1 MTNCRYPENSDLFLL
16 PCPNC
21 HSTNIQEGGD
31 DFDGDVGCN
40 DCTLTTPVFIGTK
53 SAINAWNKRKYM
65 DRWIYLDDG
74 EKAREFM
81 IMI

>member
-1 MTNCRYPENSDLFLL
+1 MIKCKYPENSDLFLL

-40 DCTLTTPVFIGTK
+40 DCCLTTPNFYGTK
-53 SAINAWNKRKYM
+53 SAINAWNNRKYM
-65 DRWIYLDDG
+65 DRWSYLDDAD
-74 EKAREFM
+74 KARQYM